1 MNAAALDSIWDAS
14 AWNFH
19 HPCQSITPPTSDW
32 SVVRSKKLSWKSL
45 TPLKTATSWKILKTF
60 ATFPTNLAASPF
72 PERFEDMLIFEMQFP
87 CQRQGSV
94 SSSYHWIGNKIFC
107 AMYYITL
114 YIEPGSPLWIGKN
127 AAVAIQRWPGWPRF
141 PTGNQREAACTSK
154 VAQHQASYPS
164 SSSSFSWK
172 EDDLRSS

>member
-87 CQRQGSV
+87 CQRQGWV
-94 SSSYHWIGNKIFC
+94 SSSNHWIGHKIFC
-107 AMYYITL
+107 LPCIRTGKSTLNWEKCCRCYSALAWLTQIPHWQSERGSL
-114 YIEPGSPLWIGKN
+114 YIKSSP
-127 AAVAIQRWPGWPRF
+127 AASIISIIIIIV
-141 PTGNQREAACTSK
+141 
-154 VAQHQASYPS
+154 
-164 SSSSFSWK
+164 
-172 EDDLRSS
+172 